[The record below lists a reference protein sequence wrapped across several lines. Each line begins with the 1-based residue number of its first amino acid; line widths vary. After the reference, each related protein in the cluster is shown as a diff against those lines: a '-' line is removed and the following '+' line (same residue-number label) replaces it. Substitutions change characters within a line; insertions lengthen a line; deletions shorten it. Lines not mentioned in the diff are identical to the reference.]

1 MEEQETAQKAT
12 QEAVASIIHDG
23 WAEVVLNRPERKNAI
38 NGPLGLA
45 LTARL
50 AELDARDDVRV
61 ILLRGAGGAF
71 CSGLDLKSFNEEPP
85 PAWVGEFQQIWRG
98 AHRSLFNCRKP
109 IVGALERYAING
121 GAALAI
127 ACDLLVV
134 GETSFLQVGEAQ
146 IGMAAPYNLAWL
158 SLRHSEAA
166 MAELVLVGDRQ
177 AGPRLVELGF
187 AQQSVMDDQVL
198 ATSMALCERLATFPE
213 GGLAQIKKGMRAGQ
227 ELNADAWFDQFTKAT
242 ASVSAPKPKSMAQ
255 APG

>member
-1 MEEQETAQKAT
+1 MAVQETDR
-12 QEAVASIIHDG
+12 EAVESIIHEG

-45 LTARL
+45 LAARL
-50 AELDARDDVRV
+50 TELDERDDVRV

-85 PAWVGEFQQIWRG
+85 PAWVAEFQQIWRG

-109 IVGALERYAING
+109 SVGALERYAING

-187 AQQSVMDDQVL
+187 AQQSVSDDQVL
-198 ATSMALCERLATFPE
+198 TASKALCERMATFPE
-213 GGLAQIKKGMRAGQ
+213 GGLAQIKKGMRARLQ
-227 ELNADAWFDQFTKAT
+227 VDADSWFDQFTQAT
-242 ASVSAPKPKSMAQ
+242 ASVSAPKPKSMARD
-255 APG
+255 PR